1 MQNISRIFI
10 CYRQVDGKETA
21 HWLYKNLHGRLLP
34 DSINLGEEPSVL
46 DVYFDQATPAIGN
59 WQELHRPYLEAS
71 RAMLVICTPGI
82 FSRLNSDDWVHKE
95 IEWWLENRSAAPII
109 IDTTGEG
116 VRWIPF
122 PLMKRWPNA
131 QRLQLSIQ
139 ELQTNSEQ
147 ERLQKNRTLDSKNHR
162 RYYS

>member
-109 IDTTGEG
+109 IDS
-116 VRWIPF
+116 
-122 PLMKRWPNA
+122 
-131 QRLQLSIQ
+131 LSNVYPEFI
-139 ELQTNSEQ
+139 LTVGSGLYYFSEFVMF
-147 ERLQKNRTLDSKNHR
+147 SGH
-162 RYYS
+162 